1 MMPTIV
7 KFSDGTQGTLDR
19 NTPYSAGD
27 RNLTPVR
34 LENGR
39 VVLVPQDALLAQD
52 DGSYLL
58 PMRIDEL
65 EQPLANAGIEDTLVM
80 PASIAAGADTVIPI
94 IAETLKVSRQAVET
108 GRVRITKTVTEREE
122 QVDEPLLQQEV
133 VVERVPRNEIVQEA
147 PGNRWEGDTLILP
160 LLEEVLVIEKRLM
173 LKEEIR
179 ITRTQTETHQPQQ
192 VLLRTEEAAVERVA
206 PSEVPLASKST
217 LE

>member
-19 NTPYSAGD
+19 NIPYSAGD

-39 VVLVPQDALLAQD
+39 VVLVPQDALLAQA

-58 PMRIDEL
+58 PVRLDDL

-108 GRVRITKTVTEREE
+108 GRVRITKTDGR
-122 QVDEPLLQQEV
+122 
-133 VVERVPRNEIVQEA
+133 A
-147 PGNRWEGDTLILP
+147 
-160 LLEEVLVIEKRLM
+160 
-173 LKEEIR
+173 
-179 ITRTQTETHQPQQ
+179 TRSFCPCWK
-192 VLLRTEEAAVERVA
+192 
-206 PSEVPLASKST
+206 KS
-217 LE
+217 LS

>member
-1 MMPTIV
+1 MPTIV

-19 NTPYSAGD
+19 NNSYSAGE
-27 RNLTPVR
+27 RALALVR

-39 VVLVPQDALLAQD
+39 EVLVPEDALLPQN

-58 PMRIDEL
+58 PMRLDEL
-65 EQPLANAGIEDTLVM
+65 DQPLAHAGIEDTLVM

-94 IAETLKVSRQAVET
+94 LAESLKIDRQAVET
-108 GRVRITKTVTEREE
+108 GRVRITKTVTERQEE
-122 QVDEPLLQQEV
+122 VDEPLLRQEV
-133 VVERVPRNEIVQEA
+133 VVERVARNEIVQEA
-147 PGNRWEGDTLILP
+147 PGNRWVGDTLIVP
-160 LLEEVLVIEKRLM
+160 LLEEVLVVEKRLM

-192 VLLRTEEAAVERVA
+192 VLLRTEEAVVERVA
-206 PSEVPLASKST
+206 PADAPVNSQPT

>member
-1 MMPTIV
+1 MPTIV
-7 KFSDGTQGTLDR
+7 KFSDGTQGTLEP
-19 NTPYSAGD
+19 NIPYSAGD

-39 VVLVPQDALLAQD
+39 VVLVPQDALLAQA

-58 PMRIDEL
+58 PVRLDDL

-80 PASIAAGADTVIPI
+80 PASIAAGADTIIPI

-206 PSEVPLASKST
+206 PSEAPLASKST
-217 LE
+217 LD